1 MYSEENLF
9 SVQAWLVTGPVA
21 LASRL
26 CATKEEAMKPESNL
40 STRVR
45 EYCERLH
52 LINEAAAR
60 IYLKLGGQ
68 ALERA
73 LAACERTV
81 FVSLR
86 CRESEARLLAQNPD
100 ARYDSKARPLV
111 SVSAGLAAA
120 RELNRYLQQRE
131 VLRGQ
136 ARAQVDAALE
146 TLQPANLAELREVL
160 NSLCPQ
166 EADQAL
172 AEEERELVEQE
183 ARLLGEQLPELEPAR
198 RQARVEQSALLLR
211 SLIPARARGAEEL
224 LRSRLQAAL
233 AA

>member
-1 MYSEENLF
+1 
-9 SVQAWLVTGPVA
+9 
-21 LASRL
+21 
-26 CATKEEAMKPESNL
+26 MKPESNL

-52 LINEAAAR
+52 LINEAVVR

-86 CRESEARLLAQNPD
+86 CRESEARLLAQDPD

-160 NSLCPQ
+160 NSLCPP

-198 RQARVEQSALLLR
+198 R
-211 SLIPARARGAEEL
+211 
-224 LRSRLQAAL
+224 
-233 AA
+233 

>member
-1 MYSEENLF
+1 
-9 SVQAWLVTGPVA
+9 
-21 LASRL
+21 
-26 CATKEEAMKPESNL
+26 MKPESNL

-160 NSLCPQ
+160 NSLCPP

>member
-1 MYSEENLF
+1 
-9 SVQAWLVTGPVA
+9 
-21 LASRL
+21 
-26 CATKEEAMKPESNL
+26 MKPESNL

-52 LINEAAAR
+52 LINEAVVR

-160 NSLCPQ
+160 NSLCPP

>member
-1 MYSEENLF
+1 
-9 SVQAWLVTGPVA
+9 
-21 LASRL
+21 
-26 CATKEEAMKPESNL
+26 MKPESNL

-52 LINEAAAR
+52 LINEAVVR

-86 CRESEARLLAQNPD
+86 CRESEARLLAQDPD

-160 NSLCPQ
+160 NSLCPP